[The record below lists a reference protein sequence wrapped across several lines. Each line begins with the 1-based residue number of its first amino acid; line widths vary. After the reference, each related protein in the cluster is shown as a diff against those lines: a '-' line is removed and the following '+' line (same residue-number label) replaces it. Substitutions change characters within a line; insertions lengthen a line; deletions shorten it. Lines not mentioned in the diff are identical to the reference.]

1 MDFLFLSIGLPLLG
15 MLELAFVFERDEEVD
30 DEDDKDDLAAKS
42 AFISDNFDC
51 MLSLVVGV
59 PEEDDE

>member
-1 MDFLFLSIGLPLLG
+1 VFSLSIELPLLG

-42 AFISDNFDC
+42 AFIIDNFDC